1 MEGAPRWNYGLTAI
15 TGRIAMTDFVQVTTT
30 AARKDDAAKIARTL
44 VEKRLAACAQVIGPI
59 ASTYWWQGKI
69 ETAEEW
75 LCLVKTRIDLGE
87 EVEKAIKEI
96 HPYELPEIIAT
107 PIVGGSASCLDWLD
121 RETRRG
127 T

>member
-1 MEGAPRWNYGLTAI
+1 
-15 TGRIAMTDFVQVTTT
+15 MTDFVQVTTT
-30 AARKDDAAKIARTL
+30 AAKKDDAAKIARTL

-96 HPYELPEIIAT
+96 HPYELPEIVAT